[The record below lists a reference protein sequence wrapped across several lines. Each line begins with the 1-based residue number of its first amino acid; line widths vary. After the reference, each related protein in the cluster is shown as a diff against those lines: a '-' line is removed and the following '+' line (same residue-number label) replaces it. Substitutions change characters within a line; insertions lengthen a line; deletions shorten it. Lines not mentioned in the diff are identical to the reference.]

1 MLWGVALP
9 VGGVRLVLC
18 CYGFDCQS
26 LVSLELCGVSAIVLL
41 GRLPLNL
48 RAICDLVSLFAQSW
62 VWQVSLLH
70 LALAFGFFWR
80 ASA

>member
-1 MLWGVALP
+1 MWWGVALP
-9 VGGVRLVLC
+9 VGGLRLILWCCGFVCLC
-18 CYGFDCQS
+18 
-26 LVSLELCGVSAIVLL
+26 LVSLLLRGDSDIFLL